1 MPALRVDSIEGA
13 TLRGSVE
20 LARADGAAGE
30 MGVVQ
35 VTLRHDGRLNA
46 MSRSMWRQLR
56 DVFVAVQRSSDV
68 RCVWLQGQ
76 GSAFCAGGDISEYPD
91 FRFDAAALRDFHE
104 NDVWGGLQAMLDCD
118 VPIVAQIAGACM
130 GAGVEI
136 ASCCDIRVAG
146 QSSRFGA
153 PIAKLGFPMAPREL
167 QLVAGAV
174 GEVTARQ
181 MLLAAATLGAGDMLA
196 RGFLSQVVADDMLAA
211 EALATV
217 CRVAALAPQAARLNK
232 QTIRALKVPLGQSGK
247 ALTAIEMIV
256 NGVVDPYAYADSAE
270 HREGITAFLAKRPP
284 SFLTP

>member
-1 MPALRVDSIEGA
+1 MSALNSRSSEGA
-13 TLRGSVE
+13 SLRGRVE
-20 LARADGAAGE
+20 IERAAGAAGE
-30 MGVVQ
+30 LGVVR

-56 DVFVAVQRSSDV
+56 EVFVAVQRSSDV

-118 VPIVAQIAGACM
+118 VPIVAQIAGACL

-146 QSSRFGA
+146 QSARFGA

-174 GEVTARQ
+174 SEITARQ
-181 MLLAAATLGAGDMLA
+181 MLLEAATFSASDMLA
-196 RGFLSQVVADDMLAA
+196 RGFLSQVVADDAMAA
-211 EALATV
+211 DALASA

-232 QTIRALKVPLGQSGK
+232 QTIRALKTPPAQSGQ
-247 ALTAIEMIV
+247 APAAMEMIFQ
-256 NGVVDPYAYADSAE
+256 GAADPYAYADSAE

-284 SFLTP
+284 TFSTP